1 MADAQALRRGTD
13 VPDPELDG
21 ARITALRSVPAE
33 PAPEPAPARDD
44 LDPEPMPTAPRKRRR
59 WLRGALFVLGPAA
72 LIASGGYMYLTG
84 GRYVSTD
91 KAYVRADKL
100 TLSTDVSGIVAEV
113 AGRGNQKGE
122 KGPGLFPL
130 DEEPYRIRLAG
141 AHAHPGPGG
150 EELATLQA
158 TYRQNLAQIDQA
170 RTEVTFAEAQ
180 AQRQQDLI
188 RRGVTTQVAVDQAQR
203 DINSARQR
211 LDAAQRQAEAT
222 LAQLGG
228 NAEGRVEEHPRF
240 RQAQAQVDK
249 AERDLRHAVV
259 RAPMAGIVARVDAL
273 QVGEYL
279 PAAQAAFSL

>member
-33 PAPEPAPARDD
+33 PDPEPAPARDD

-72 LIASGGYMYLTG
+72 LIAGGGYMYLTG

-91 KAYVRADKL
+91 NAYVRADKL
-100 TLSTDVSGIVAEV
+100 SVSTDVSGIVAEV
-113 AGRGNQKGE
+113 AVRENQKVE
-122 KGPGLFPL
+122 KDQVLFRL
-130 DEEPYRIRLAG
+130 DNEPYRIVLAG
-141 AHAHPGPGG
+141 AQAQLGTVRN
-150 EELATLQA
+150 ELATLQA

-259 RAPMAGIVARVDAL
+259 RARDG
-273 QVGEYL
+273 GH
-279 PAAQAAFSL
+279 